1 MKTSCNLI
9 ISCLFFIFFSFL
21 IISISTESNL
31 HITPSATTYTNFT
44 YTESTQNTTFPQ
56 SQPYAIDI
64 QFYDNGTTLIHLV
77 RDDPNTNNT
86 IHCLEPILRIRI
98 IHLNRTVTEINKY
111 LDIDPVV
118 NYCLFNDASTGKM
131 MNPISIRPLKE
142 PFILVSYVNTTNP
155 SNYEDWVTVINWNG
169 EKLSSRSLGQS
180 YYDAN
185 KTWSPKS
192 LIEINI
198 NKELGFLRS
207 VPDIKGNFEFINCT
221 QYLM

>member
-1 MKTSCNLI
+1 
-9 ISCLFFIFFSFL
+9 FL

-31 HITPSATTYTNFT
+31 HITPNTTTYTNFT

-64 QFYDNGTTLIHLV
+64 QFYDDGTTLIHLV

-86 IHCLEPILRIRI
+86 SHCLEPILRIRI

-111 LDIDPVV
+111 LNIDPVV
-118 NYCLFNDASTGKM
+118 NYCLFNDTSTGKM

-142 PFILVSYVNTTNP
+142 PFILVSYVNTTNS

-169 EKLSSRSLGQS
+169 EKLSDVNGNLLRLNND
-180 YYDAN
+180 YYDSMVSIEVTIKFVN
-185 KTWSPKS
+185 LTLFTS
-192 LIEINI
+192 LATVDN
-198 NKELGFLRS
+198 
-207 VPDIKGNFEFINCT
+207 
-221 QYLM
+221 